1 MKKWWSNLSR
11 RTKALV
17 VLGLFIAAVAG
28 AAFIPGGK
36 KETYDAANEFVL
48 TPVIRLP
55 KIGPVNLS
63 ITKAVLI
70 LWAAVGIIVGVAFYI
85 AHSLKTEPSRFQ
97 TILEGIYELAHDG
110 ITTSVMR
117 VDAAV
122 WFPYIGGLF
131 VYILIVNLLGLLPL
145 PVGEHGQLSFY
156 AASGN
161 LYFTLPLALCTFF
174 LSHYAGIKA
183 KGGLGYIK
191 GWMVKDAPP
200 VMRQFIFLTHV
211 LGELFR
217 VVSLSVRLFANMLAG
232 HLLLAVL
239 FAMALLFQ
247 SYLVAGILSIG
258 SVAILLFEVFIACI
272 QAFIFAILSAAY
284 IGGAIEEE
292 G

>member
-1 MKKWWSNLSR
+1 MKSWWNNLGR
-11 RTKALV
+11 RKQALV
-17 VLGLFIAAVAG
+17 ALGVFIVVVAG
-28 AAFIPGGK
+28 SFFIPGGK

-55 KIGPVNLS
+55 KIGPVDFS

-70 LWAAVGIIVGVAFYI
+70 LWGATGIIVAIGIYA
-85 AHSLKTEPSRFQ
+85 ARSLKREPSRFQ
-97 TILEGIYELAHDG
+97 TVLEGIYELAHDG

-117 VDAAV
+117 VGAKA
-122 WFPYIGGLF
+122 WFPYIGALF
-131 VYILIVNLLGLLPL
+131 VYILIVNCLGLVPL
-145 PVGEHGQLSFY
+145 PVGEHGQLGFY

-161 LYFTLPLALCTFF
+161 LYFTLTLALCTFF

-200 VMRQFIFLTHV
+200 VMREFIFCTHV

-247 SYLVAGILSIG
+247 SYLVAGVLSVG
-258 SVAILLFEVFIACI
+258 SVVILLFEVFIALI

-284 IGGAIEEE
+284 IGGAMEDES
-292 G
+292 

>member
-1 MKKWWSNLSR
+1 MKSWWNKLGR
-11 RTKALV
+11 RGKALV
-17 VLGLFIAAVAG
+17 VLGVFVVAVVG
-28 AAFIPGGK
+28 AALIPGGK
-36 KETYDAANEFVL
+36 KETYDAASEFVL

-63 ITKAVLI
+63 ITKAVII
-70 LWAAVGIIVGVAFYI
+70 LWVVVVIIVAIAVYI
-85 AHSLKTEPSRFQ
+85 SRSLKREPTRIQ

-110 ITTSVMR
+110 IATSVMR
-117 VDAAV
+117 VDGDV
-122 WFPYIGGLF
+122 WFPYIGGVF
-131 VYILIVNLLGLLPL
+131 VYILLVNLLGLLPL
-145 PVGEHGQLSFY
+145 PVGDHGQLSFY

-183 KGGLGYIK
+183 KGGFGYIR

-247 SYLVAGILSIG
+247 SYVVAGVLSIG